1 MNNFNV
7 TTINA
12 FTNAAE
18 LRGNP
23 AGVCLLNAFPEKAVM
38 QEIARRMGHAETAF
52 LVKNAEN
59 SYALRWFTPT
69 TEVGLCG
76 HATLAAA
83 HFLRES
89 KQVDGIAPVQ
99 FTTQSGRLD
108 ARYNDT
114 SISITLPATPGKD
127 ADITPAL
134 AACLGVP
141 ITSCKRSDASYLVEV
156 ADMNT
161 LRDCKPNLKAIAN
174 LDSEDLIVTTAGEN
188 GYDYAYRCFCPQ
200 LGIDE
205 DQVTG
210 SANCILAPYWGDK
223 LHRTSMKAL
232 QASTNGGELNIV
244 LNGNN
249 VEVGGRALTIR
260 TATVDLTKNQNN
272 TRAV

>member
-12 FTNAAE
+12 FTNGVE
-18 LRGNP
+18 LCGNP
-23 AGVCLLNAFPEKAVM
+23 AGVCLLNAFPDNAVM
-38 QEIARRMGHAETAF
+38 QEIAQRMGHAETAF

-69 TEVGLCG
+69 TEVPLCG

-89 KQVDGIAPVQ
+89 KQVDGIAPVK
-99 FTTQSGRLD
+99 FSTKSGILD
-108 ARYNDT
+108 ARYNNG
-114 SISITLPATPGKD
+114 SISITLPATPGKN

-134 AACLGVP
+134 ATCLGVP
-141 ITSCKRSDASYLVEV
+141 ITSCKRSDTSYLVEV
-156 ADMNT
+156 ADMEA
-161 LRDCKPNLKAIAN
+161 LRYCKPNLGAIAK
-174 LDSEDLIVTTAGEN
+174 LDSEYLIVTTAGEH

-200 LGIDE
+200 VGIDE

-232 QASTNGGELNIV
+232 QASTNGGELHIV

-260 TATVDLTKNQNN
+260 TTTVDLKKNPDI
-272 TRAV
+272 TRTA